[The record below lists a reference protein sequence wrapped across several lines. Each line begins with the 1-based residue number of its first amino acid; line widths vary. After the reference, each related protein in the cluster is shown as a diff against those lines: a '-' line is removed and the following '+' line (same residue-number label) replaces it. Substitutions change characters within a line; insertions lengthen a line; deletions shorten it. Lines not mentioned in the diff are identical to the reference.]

1 MKIRETELNV
11 AMQNGERVNQ
21 KETKELLRYGVY
33 CSKPFVRNFVGFI
46 YIDIL
51 CMAFFWVGGLRIK
64 LID

>member
-1 MKIRETELNV
+1 MKIREIELNV

-51 CMAFFWVGGLRIK
+51 CMAFFSGGN
-64 LID
+64 